1 MADDPRDPQP
11 EPVPAPEPAPSP
23 EPAPE
28 PTPAIESFIDPST
41 LPEEIKPHWKR
52 MHRAYTK
59 ALEQTKGR
67 KPDLDMLDR
76 FRSEPEFAA
85 SVIRQEAARLGI
97 TLPLA
102 SGQPGGAAPSGERPP
117 AQLVEAIRANLPPE
131 LQWMAEAQAAA
142 YWAANKLTLAPL
154 MQRTQ
159 ASDKAQREAQFDDLA
174 EQLSAEMPGWEEHED
189 EISELLDFLQSDA
202 MTHRTFG
209 SKLKL
214 LAQMVMGNGAAVS
227 EAARRMSEAGRNR
240 TATGQPGRATTD
252 NFTDRIRK
260 APTDQEAWKLAA
272 DAALQELKAHGVS
285 VKE

>member
-1 MADDPRDPQP
+1 MADDLRDPQP
-11 EPVPAPEPAPSP
+11 EPMPAPEPLSSP

-28 PTPAIESFIDPST
+28 PIESFIDPST

-67 KPDLDMLDR
+67 KPDLEMLDR
-76 FRSEPEFAA
+76 FRADPQYAA
-85 SVIRQEAARLGI
+85 EVIRQESTRLGL
-97 TLPLA
+97 T
-102 SGQPGGAAPSGERPP
+102 QPGMTSPAGGTGPAPTGERPP
-117 AQLVEAIRANLPPE
+117 APLIEAIRANLPQE

-142 YWAANKLTLAPL
+142 FWAANKLTLAPL

-159 ASDKAQREAQFDDLA
+159 ASEKVQRETQFDDLA
-174 EQLSAEMPGWEEHED
+174 EQLSTEMPGWEEHED
-189 EISELLDFLQSDA
+189 EIDELLTFLQSDA
-202 MTHRTFG
+202 ITHRTFG

-240 TATGQPGRATTD
+240 TVTGQPGRSITD